1 MSQQNPQ
8 PVAGIS
14 TSGTSCDKKAFIKTF
29 GCQMNERDS
38 EIIGQLVCEASY
50 SPAPT
55 MEDADLVV
63 LNTCS
68 IREKAEQKVMS
79 LLGRLRLIKK
89 TRPSMII
96 AVAGCVAQQEQK
108 ALLSRMGHI
117 DIVLGTRSIHLL
129 PEMIQKVAAGQ
140 GPQLSVSLD
149 ENKIPSFLPAHTL
162 LLERSLSEFKRFIT
176 IMQGCDNYCA
186 YCVVPHT
193 RGRETSRPLTEILS
207 EVTML
212 AAQGV
217 TDITLLGQNVNSY
230 GKNLNQQID
239 FPNLLKRIASIK
251 GIERLRFTTSH
262 PKDLSPALMECF
274 ATIDTLCPHFHLP
287 VQSGSNRI
295 LQKMNR
301 KYTVENYLE
310 KVRGLRAVCPDIVF
324 TTDIILGFPGEGDE
338 DFAATMELLETVRF
352 HDAFSFKYSDRP
364 NVRSVSFSDKV
375 PEEVKSARLSRLQ
388 QRQKIVSLEQNRF
401 FEGKMMEIMVEGP
414 SKNED
419 REYCGRTTTNH
430 VVNFTPSGNEPTL
443 VGDMLTVRITEAR
456 VHSLRGEPV

>member
-1 MSQQNPQ
+1 MAETR
-8 PVAGIS
+8 V
-14 TSGTSCDKKAFIKTF
+14 SGPRNDKTAFIKTF

-50 SPAPT
+50 SPALS

-79 LLGRLRLIKK
+79 LLGRLRTIKK
-89 TRPSMII
+89 KRPSMII
-96 AVAGCVAQQEQK
+96 AVAGCVAQQEQQM
-108 ALLSRMGHI
+108 LLRRMGHI

-140 GPQLSVSLD
+140 GPQVSVSLD
-149 ENKIPSFLPAHTL
+149 EKKIPSFFATHTL
-162 LLERSLSEFKRFIT
+162 LRERPLSAFKRFVT

-193 RGRETSRPLTEILS
+193 RGRETSRPHAEILD

-239 FPNLLKRIASIK
+239 FPSLLKHITAIK

-301 KYTVENYLE
+301 KYTVEDYLE
-310 KVRGLRAVCPDIVF
+310 KVRGLRAVRPNLVL
-324 TTDIILGFPGEGDE
+324 TTDIIVGFPGESDD
-338 DFAATMELLETVRF
+338 DFSATMDLLETVRF
-352 HDAFSFKYSDRP
+352 HDAFSFNYSDRP
-364 NVRSVSFSDKV
+364 NVRSVSFADKV
-375 PEEVKSARLSRLQ
+375 PEEVKSARLSHLQ
-388 QRQKIVSLEQNRF
+388 QRQTTISLEQNRF

-419 REYCGRTTTNH
+419 REFCGRTTTNH
-430 VVNFTPSGNEPTL
+430 VVNFTLGGNEPPL
-443 VGDMLTVRITEAR
+443 VGDMLTIRITEAR
-456 VHSLRGEPV
+456 VHSLRGELVSMRPL

>member
-1 MSQQNPQ
+1 
-8 PVAGIS
+8 
-14 TSGTSCDKKAFIKTF
+14 
-29 GCQMNERDS
+29 MNERDS
-38 EIIGQLVCEASY
+38 EIIGQLVGAASY
-50 SPAPT
+50 SPTPT

-79 LLGRLRLIKK
+79 LLGRLRVVKK
-89 TRPSMII
+89 KRPSMII

-108 ALLSRMGHI
+108 ALLSRMEHI

-129 PEMIQKVAAGQ
+129 PEMIQKVAAGH
-140 GPQLSVSLD
+140 GPQVSVSL
-149 ENKIPSFLPAHTL
+149 EEKKIPSFLPAYSL
-162 LLERSLSEFKRFIT
+162 LRKRSLSEFKRFVT

-193 RGRETSRPLTEILS
+193 RGRETSRPLPEILS

-239 FPNLLKRIASIK
+239 FPNLLKHIAAIQGIKRI
-251 GIERLRFTTSH
+251 RFTTSH

-274 ATIDTLCPHFHLP
+274 TTIDTLCPHFHLP

-301 KYTVENYLE
+301 KYTVESYRE
-310 KVRGLRAVCPDIVF
+310 KVRGLRAVRPDIVL
-324 TTDIILGFPGEGDE
+324 TTDIIVGFPGENDE
-338 DFAATMELLETVRF
+338 DFTATMDLLETIRF

-364 NVRSVSFSDKV
+364 NTRSVSFSDKV

-388 QRQKIVSLEQNRF
+388 QRQTTLSLEQNRF
-401 FEGKMMEIMVEGP
+401 FEGKIMEIMVEGP

-419 REYCGRTTTNH
+419 REFCGRTTTNH
-430 VVNFTPSGNEPTL
+430 VVNFTPAGNVPL
-443 VGDMLTVRITEAR
+443 VGDLLTVRITEAR